1 MSQLPGQQAE
11 LAAVVRL
18 VGDEV
23 RQEVDGAA
31 RVAVAARRAW
41 NRVLTRLSRES
52 GESVNTM
59 ALRMLEHAVGI
70 DARRQRLRRYATWS
84 EDDRVEFER
93 ALSDQRVIDD
103 ELWR

>member
-1 MSQLPGQQAE
+1 MAKQLTIRGVSDE
-11 LAAVVRL
+11 LAIR
-18 VGDEV
+18 
-23 RQEVDGAA
+23 
-31 RVAVAARRAW
+31 
-41 NRVLTRLSRES
+41 LTRLSRES

>member
-1 MSQLPGQQAE
+1 VSQLPGQQAE

-41 NRVLTRLSRES
+41 NRVLIY
-52 GESVNTM
+52 G
-59 ALRMLEHAVGI
+59 
-70 DARRQRLRRYATWS
+70 
-84 EDDRVEFER
+84 
-93 ALSDQRVIDD
+93 SDIMNAH
-103 ELWR
+103 L

>member
-1 MSQLPGQQAE
+1 
-11 LAAVVRL
+11 
-18 VGDEV
+18 
-23 RQEVDGAA
+23 
-31 RVAVAARRAW
+31 
-41 NRVLTRLSRES
+41 
-52 GESVNTM
+52 M